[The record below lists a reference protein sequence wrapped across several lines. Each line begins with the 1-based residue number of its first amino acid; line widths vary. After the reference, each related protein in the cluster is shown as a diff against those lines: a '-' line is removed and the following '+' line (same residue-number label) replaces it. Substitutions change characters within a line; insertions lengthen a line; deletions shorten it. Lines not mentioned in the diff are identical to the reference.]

1 MLFSQTVG
9 IANNIVLP
17 APIVMFHVKLWL
29 GGGGGG
35 EEEGGGGGDRRCC
48 GMGVGS
54 TVELSFVTLAQCF
67 SSLAHPC
74 LV

>member
-29 GGGGGG
+29 GGGGRRREG
-35 EEEGGGGGDRRCC
+35 E
-48 GMGVGS
+48 VGI
-54 TVELSFVTLAQCF
+54 VGAVVWALA
-67 SSLAHPC
+67 L
-74 LV
+74 